1 MIYGCRKNH
10 RRAPE
15 IGNRKN
21 EKPVLLFTPPLCHC
35 EKSVS
40 FTGAKTRRI
49 PAVYHIGLN
58 LTAVMLLVRGA
69 AQVPELSSG
78 MDAAISG
85 IAGIGHM
92 LLAAGMVFLLVQIR
106 RSAAAA

>member
-49 PAVYHIGLN
+49 
-58 LTAVMLLVRGA
+58 LVRGA

-92 LLAAGMVFLLVQIR
+92 LLVAGMVFLLVQIR

>member
-78 MDAAISG
+78 SG
-85 IAGIGHM
+85 G
-92 LLAAGMVFLLVQIR
+92 VDFV
-106 RSAAAA
+106 